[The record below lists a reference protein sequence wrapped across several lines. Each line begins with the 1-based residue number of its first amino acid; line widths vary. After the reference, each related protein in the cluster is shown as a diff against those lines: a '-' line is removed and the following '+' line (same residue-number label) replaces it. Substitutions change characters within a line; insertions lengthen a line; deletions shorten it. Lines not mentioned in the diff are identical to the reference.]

1 MLLFLSLCLF
11 LESASVA
18 GNYGQHSPNSY
29 SALMRSRR
37 QANEEAYCS
46 TSFAQNYINAISEC
60 GDRASSEVNN
70 IEASFVRTSKVCSVE
85 RL

>member
-1 MLLFLSLCLF
+1 
-11 LESASVA
+11 
-18 GNYGQHSPNSY
+18 
-29 SALMRSRR
+29 MRSRR